1 MLPQFYQ
8 KVLRIHL
15 TQSQYLLLQLLILL
29 LQSHRQVKLLTL
41 AKVLPQPIQYASR
54 IRCLQ
59 RFLQLPQLS
68 LPLLWHPIIK
78 YWLKQEFQ
86 RQPTANNRATRRQR
100 LKSAKYPYAIVVI
113 DRTQWKQKNLFVAS
127 LVWDN
132 HALPLHW
139 RLLTK
144 LGSSS
149 LLEQKSLLI
158 PVLKLLQPMPI
169 LVIGDREFHSAK
181 LAKWLQ
187 DNGVD
192 FILRQKKNSYIQ
204 VLDGEYK
211 SLKQEGFERG
221 EKLFYHQIRCNK
233 TENIGAFNLAV
244 YWQRGYR
251 GKQPKDA
258 WYLLTSLPDME
269 TTLKI
274 YRLRWGIE
282 MMFKDCKTGGYNLE
296 AAQVNEQRFLALLL
310 LVVIAYS
317 LATLEGSLIQY
328 KGFTAYLG
336 RCHQEQRRC
345 YPRHSNFALGLAR
358 YGWQSNMAQW
368 SRLVHELIAL
378 KPHKRRYFQQ
388 GFDVLSFMQST
399 FPPFVIP

>member
-8 KVLRIHL
+8 RVLRIHL
-15 TQSQYLLLQLLILL
+15 TPSQYLLLQLLLLL

-41 AKVLPQPIQYASR
+41 AKVLPQPIQYPSR
-54 IRCLQ
+54 IRAIQ

-86 RQPTANNRATRRQR
+86 RQPSANNRATRRQR
-100 LKSAKYPYAIVVI
+100 LKSTKYPYAIVVI

-127 LVWDN
+127 LVWGN

-139 RLLTK
+139 RLLSK

-149 LLEQKSLLI
+149 LQEQKSLLI
-158 PVLKLLQPMPI
+158 PVLKLLKPMPI
-169 LVIGDREFHSAK
+169 LVIGDREFHSSK

-192 FILRQKKNSYIQ
+192 FILRQKKSSYVQ
-204 VLDGEYK
+204 MLGGEYHPL
-211 SLKQEGFERG
+211 SQEELERG
-221 EKLFYHQIRCNK
+221 KKRFYQQIRCHK
-233 TENIGAFNLAV
+233 AEDIGEFNLAI
-244 YWQRGYR
+244 YWKRQYR
-251 GKQPKDA
+251 GHQSKDP
-258 WYLLTSLPDME
+258 WYLLTSLPDIE

-296 AAQVNEQRFLALLL
+296 TAQVNEPRFLALLL

-317 LATLEGSLIQY
+317 LATLEGSLVKQ

-336 RCHQEQRRC
+336 RCHQEKQRR
-345 YPRHSNFALGLAR
+345 YPRQSNFALGLAR
-358 YGWQSNMAQW
+358 YGWQGNMAQW

-378 KPHKRRYFQQ
+378 KPHKRRYFQK
-388 GFDVLSFMQST
+388 GFAALSFMQSA
-399 FPPFVIP
+399 FPAFVIP